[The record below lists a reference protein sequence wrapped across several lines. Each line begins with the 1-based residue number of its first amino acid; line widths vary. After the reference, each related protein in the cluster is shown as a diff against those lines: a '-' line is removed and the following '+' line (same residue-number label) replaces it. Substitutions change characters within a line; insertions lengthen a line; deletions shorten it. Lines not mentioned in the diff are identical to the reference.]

1 MTTFVAAILALIL
14 SPWGQSSVGPAGAV
28 TGQLLLR
35 DGTPAVGVRVGALSA
50 SDSGVTQPLVSIVV
64 TDELGRY
71 RMTLPAGRYYI
82 QVGRVVGP
90 TYYPGTP
97 TLAAASVVSVASG
110 SESTVP
116 AFRMS
121 QVWEAKVSGRVTGAR
136 PEELAGAT
144 VQLLSLPGPGILSR
158 PSLSASLTGD
168 GTFEFSGAMPGS
180 VYFASIRISNPGSV
194 SITPVVVDAD
204 DVSGVALRLL
214 RTREV
219 HGKVIVEGGGVAPE
233 GIKIDA
239 GSIADASWDQNRMM
253 AESLQRT
260 SAGRRTI
267 VLTGE
272 STFELGLAEGDH
284 KISVSRLPE
293 GFTVTSILYGSVD
306 LTREPLR
313 LSGAQ
318 ALEEIRITIAP
329 K

>member
-1 MTTFVAAILALIL
+1 
-14 SPWGQSSVGPAGAV
+14 
-28 TGQLLLR
+28 
-35 DGTPAVGVRVGALSA
+35 
-50 SDSGVTQPLVSIVV
+50 
-64 TDELGRY
+64 
-71 RMTLPAGRYYI
+71 
-82 QVGRVVGP
+82 
-90 TYYPGTP
+90 
-97 TLAAASVVSVASG
+97 
-110 SESTVP
+110 
-116 AFRMS
+116 
-121 QVWEAKVSGRVTGAR
+121 
-136 PEELAGAT
+136 
-144 VQLLSLPGPGILSR
+144 
-158 PSLSASLTGD
+158 
-168 GTFEFSGAMPGS
+168 MPGS

-194 SITPVVVDAD
+194 AITPVVVDAD

-219 HGKVIVEGGGVAPE
+219 HGKVIVEGGGVVPE

-272 STFELGLAEGDH
+272 STFEPGLAEGDH